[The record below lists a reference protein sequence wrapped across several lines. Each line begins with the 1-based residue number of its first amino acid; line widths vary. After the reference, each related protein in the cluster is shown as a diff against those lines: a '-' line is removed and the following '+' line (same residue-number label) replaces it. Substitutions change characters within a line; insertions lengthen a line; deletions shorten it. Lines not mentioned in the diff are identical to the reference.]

1 MTILQYGHTKTYFIN
16 GLLIDTD
23 YSGTINQ
30 FFKCIKESNININDI
45 KYILATHYHPDHIGI
60 VPELM
65 KLGIKL
71 IVIDIQKD
79 YIHFSDNIYKKDK
92 LPFEPID
99 ESKIILLPINK
110 GREFFK
116 SLNID
121 GEIISTT
128 SHSNDSI
135 TIIFDN
141 GDCIIGDI
149 EPESYIDIYKS
160 NNKLK
165 EDWDKINSYNTK
177 KIYYSHH

>member
-23 YSGTINQ
+23 YAGTINQ
-30 FFKCIKESNININDI
+30 FFKCINENNINIKDI

-79 YIHFSDNIYKKDK
+79 YIHFSVNIYKKDK

-99 ESKIILLPINK
+99 ESKIIILPINK

-141 GDCIIGDI
+141 VLNYFI
-149 EPESYIDIYKS
+149 
-160 NNKLK
+160 
-165 EDWDKINSYNTK
+165 T
-177 KIYYSHH
+177 

>member
-1 MTILQYGHTKTYFIN
+1 MTILQYGNTKTYLIN

-23 YSGTINQ
+23 YAGTINQ
-30 FFKCIKESNININDI
+30 FFKCINENNINIKDI

-99 ESKIILLPINK
+99 ESKIIILPINK
-110 GREFFK
+110 GREFLK

-121 GEIISTT
+121 G
-128 SHSNDSI
+128 
-135 TIIFDN
+135 
-141 GDCIIGDI
+141 
-149 EPESYIDIYKS
+149 
-160 NNKLK
+160 
-165 EDWDKINSYNTK
+165 
-177 KIYYSHH
+177 